1 MYGPCAY
8 AKALSIFLSLI
19 LIYYF
24 ASHIFL
30 IIFSRGDNFMKG
42 IFSTIFLLGF
52 ISMSVES
59 KVTLEKVEYKLGDK
73 TFEGVVA
80 YDSAIK
86 GKKPGVIVFP
96 NWMGVTAEAESK
108 ITELAKLGYV
118 AMAGDVY
125 GKGIRPKDAKEA
137 GELATALKND
147 RKLLRERANL
157 ALATLAKNS
166 KVDTKKLLATG
177 YCFGGTAALEL
188 GRSGADVLGIVSFH
202 GGLSNPTP
210 GDAKNIKAQVEV
222 YHGEI
227 DPFVPADEVAAFK
240 KEMDEA
246 KVTYSLT
253 VFSGAVH
260 SFTDSGAGNDVTK
273 GQAYNAIADRR
284 SWEGMKSF
292 FHELTK

>member
-1 MYGPCAY
+1 
-8 AKALSIFLSLI
+8 
-19 LIYYF
+19 
-24 ASHIFL
+24 
-30 IIFSRGDNFMKG
+30 MKG
-42 IFSTIFLLGF
+42 IFLTILLGF
-52 ISMSVES
+52 ISMSAEA
-59 KVTLEKVEYKLGDK
+59 KVLLEKVEYKSGDK

-80 YDSAIK
+80 YDSSLK
-86 GKKPGVIVFP
+86 GKKAGVIVFP
-96 NWMGVTAEAESK
+96 NWMGIASEAESK

-118 AMAGDVY
+118 AMAADLY
-125 GKGIRPKDAKEA
+125 GKGTRPKDAKEA
-137 GELATALKND
+137 GELSTILKND
-147 RKLLRERANL
+147 RQLLRERSKL

-166 KVDTKKLLATG
+166 KVDSSKLLAVG

-188 GRSGADVLGIVSFH
+188 GRSGADVLGIVTFH
-202 GGLSNPTP
+202 GALSNPTP
-210 GDAKNIKAQVEV
+210 ADAKNIKAQVEV

-227 DPFVPADEVAAFK
+227 DPFVTVEEVAAFK

-260 SFTDSGAGNDVTK
+260 SFTDSGAGHDITK

>member
-52 ISMSVES
+52 ISMSVEA

-80 YDSAIK
+80 YDSA
-86 GKKPGVIVFP
+86 
-96 NWMGVTAEAESK
+96 